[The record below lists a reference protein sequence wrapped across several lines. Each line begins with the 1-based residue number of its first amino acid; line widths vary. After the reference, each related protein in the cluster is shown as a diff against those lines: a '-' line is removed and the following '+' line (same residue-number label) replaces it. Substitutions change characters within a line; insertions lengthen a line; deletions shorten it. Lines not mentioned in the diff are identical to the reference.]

1 MIDYE
6 YEVVF
11 SYEQTFIGAVVYI
24 DELSETKALDAGV
37 YQVWEMNGI
46 DVDVDNCVSV
56 KITHTGTIGG

>member
-1 MIDYE
+1 MIEYE

-11 SYEQTFIGAVVYI
+11 SYESTFIGAVVYVN
-24 DELSETKALDAGV
+24 ELSETMALDTAV

-46 DVDVDNCVSV
+46 DIVVDNCVSV